1 VLLRAPGEEPAMMIQ
16 RLLYRSDSVLAG
28 LAGDIA
34 RETDGIVAA
43 ARRRN
48 EASGITGALML
59 SSGVFIQVLEG
70 PVSAVEATFERICC
84 DLRHRHVR
92 LLELAIAEERVF
104 AEWAMVQVTPT
115 LRLAQLC
122 PSIGAGDARL
132 DASTAGAAIQV
143 MRTLLL
149 TKAVVPPA
157 TMATAV

>member
-1 VLLRAPGEEPAMMIQ
+1 MMIQ
-16 RLLYRSDSVLAG
+16 RLLYRSDSALTG
-28 LAGDIA
+28 LAEDMK

-48 EASGITGALML
+48 EASGVTGALML

-115 LRLAQLC
+115 LQLAQLC

-149 TKAVVPPA
+149 TKAIVPSSMAA
-157 TMATAV
+157 TG